1 MRVVVVVHH
10 FLQTFIESETENPK
24 PHNPKPPPLKKLDVA
39 SLSDALL
46 QPRCPQAL
54 QVATCRDIR
63 ESIEC
68 LCTFCALLTVEGL
81 DGGRKKNSK
90 VFCNFPLCLS
100 LSAGKKV
107 SAELR
112 VLKPRRRDISSWLCF
127 FLILFHFFF
136 FFSDTNSSIRCSFIL
151 LMCF

>member
-1 MRVVVVVHH
+1 MTKFESRHRRPPLPPDLHRVRDGEPEATQPEATSH
-10 FLQTFIESETENPK
+10 
-24 PHNPKPPPLKKLDVA
+24 LKKLDVA

-54 QVATCRDIR
+54 QVAPCRHIR

-81 DGGRKKNSK
+81 DGGEKKNSE

-112 VLKPRRRDISSWLCF
+112 VLKPRRQDISSWLCF
-127 FLILFHFFF
+127 FKILFHFFF
-136 FFSDTNSSIRCSFIL
+136 FFPTQTPAFVVHLFC
-151 LMCF
+151 